1 MKFKIGVKVKHKKYG
16 YGKVV
21 KIFYDGGVRVQYDK
35 AHSDLH
41 SDCGECPSNTVWNY
55 NKTELNE
62 LELVLIKKPT
72 KQDLFD
78 MPVGTKI
85 YTDAK
90 DEDYQVWVK
99 TSKEDFNCNYNDYID
114 ENDINEDL
122 TIDEDKT
129 DEDYGTKII
138 KIEKPTYE
146 TIYDYSTEVQEMTV
160 AEIEEALGHAV
171 KIIKE
176 DN

>member
-1 MKFKIGVKVKHKKYG
+1 MEFKVGDRVKNKKYG

-21 KIFYDGGVRVQYDK
+21 KLFDDGGVRVQYDNT
-35 AHSDLH
+35 HINLH
-41 SDCGECPSNTVWNY
+41 SACGNCPPNTALNY
-55 NKTELNE
+55 DEPELSE
-62 LELVLIKKPT
+62 LELISTKKPT
-72 KQDLFD
+72 KQELLD

-99 TSKEDFNCNYNDYID
+99 TSKVDFNCNYSDYID
-114 ENDINEDL
+114 EDDINNDL
-122 TIDEDKT
+122 TLDEDIDEDC
-129 DEDYGTKII
+129 GTKII

-160 AEIEEALGHAV
+160 AEIEKALGHAV